1 MAEAYLW
8 RRRTR
13 PPCHPACPRWCKGC
27 WGPTQSSVCCGRGWR
42 WWACEAAGSGS
53 GWRWETLWGG
63 GGKKK
68 YKIRRVFKKSLKPK
82 QKATQIFTWHYFT
95 AHGDRLEGFP
105 RGLGRARRLTLRDD
119 FTARRDRLEGR
130 VAVGTQRDPVT
141 SLRTCW
147 RALPRSPAAVGGPP
161 RLHFYGYWRGGRWE
175 TRFKLSP
182 LRFHCCGNFA
192 YLCLRQRRA
201 CCGQWSVRH
210 SGRGPRRGWPLSA
223 SAWRKRWEECSR
235 PRECPGEALRPP
247 PGRKE
252 GGSESQKRLWKTRS
266 SIITYS
272 LCSERLQPRVRS
284 VQLWDEE
291 KKKICCFAAVS

>member
-1 MAEAYLW
+1 M
-8 RRRTR
+8 
-13 PPCHPACPRWCKGC
+13 
-27 WGPTQSSVCCGRGWR
+27 
-42 WWACEAAGSGS
+42 
-53 GWRWETLWGG
+53 
-63 GGKKK
+63 
-68 YKIRRVFKKSLKPK
+68 FKKSFKPK

-105 RGLGRARRLTLRDD
+105 GGLGRARRLTLRDD

-141 SLRTCW
+141 SLRTCR
-147 RALPRSPAAVGGPP
+147 RALPRSPAGVCGPP
-161 RLHFYGYWRGGRWE
+161 RLHFYGYWQGGGWE
-175 TRFKLSP
+175 VQTLPAQVSL
-182 LRFHCCGNFA
+182 LRKRCCA

-201 CCGQWSVRH
+201 CCGKWSVRH
-210 SGRGPRRGWPLSA
+210 SGRGPPRGWPLSA
-223 SAWRKRWEECSR
+223 SAWRKRSEECSR
-235 PRECPGEALRPP
+235 PPECPGEALRPP

-291 KKKICCFAAVS
+291 KKKSLLFCCSIITVLLI